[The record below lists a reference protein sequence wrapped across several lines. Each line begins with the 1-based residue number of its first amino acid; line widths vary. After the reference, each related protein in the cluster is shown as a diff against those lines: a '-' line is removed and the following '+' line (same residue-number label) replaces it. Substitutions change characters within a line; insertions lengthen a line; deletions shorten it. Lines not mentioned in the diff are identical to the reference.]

1 MINSE
6 ETREAAY
13 EGSLLQCAPAI
24 KQFCAAAGILST
36 DTTIATCLH
45 EFERAHHS
53 LQSKGV
59 TCLSNSTSVNIWT
72 FPLQIRMQKKIS
84 DQLQSLRRA
93 AALRGPPNRP
103 TELPCP

>member
-1 MINSE
+1 MKDLCFNV
-6 ETREAAY
+6 
-13 EGSLLQCAPAI
+13 LLQLGSSVPLQA
-24 KQFCAAAGILST
+24 FS
-36 DTTIATCLH
+36 TIATCLH

-72 FPLQIRMQKKIS
+72 FPPQIRMQKKIS

-93 AALRGPPNRP
+93 AALRALPTGPPNTGGALLEGLSR
-103 TELPCP
+103 